1 MKGIIMRDGRHEQR
15 RFGIAVKT
23 SLFNGCIVFLLL
35 AVTSILLLKFQSDMV
50 DFIVHD
56 HIRKIEMTIDRQIEN
71 RKDWL
76 HSQIKVHTEILN
88 NVCAVFLFN
97 YDWEGVTEAVKPY
110 IKISEIQAIRVTDA
124 RNQPVIAIWK
134 GSEIQT
140 GKTIP
145 ETFSLNEKLSFQT
158 DSFYKKELVGK
169 IHIYYTDTLLNAEV
183 RQSKAEAEKEVSEF
197 GKAIYTRVN
206 AQFFRQIIALLLVV
220 VALIAG
226 ITICLRVTAVNPT
239 REIIATLRQNAEQ
252 FVAMSEQISSA
263 SQTLALDSSMQSA
276 SVREMSLSVERISS
290 VIKQASENSKHANHL
305 MQNAGENVA
314 NSTLA
319 MSDLTD
325 SIEKISESGRQTSK
339 IVKTIDE
346 IAFQTNLLALN
357 AAIEAARAG
366 EAGAGFAVVADEVR
380 SLAKRSSEAAKNTS
394 ALIEDTVK
402 RVQDGSELVVRTN
415 ESFENVGDA
424 YMNIGALLSE
434 IAAASEFQAKETG
447 QINSAVINIER
458 ITQQNAASAE
468 ESASSSQELNAQ
480 AEVMKHIVDKLD
492 MIINGNKF

>member
-1 MKGIIMRDGRHEQR
+1 MKDGKSEKR
-15 RFGIAVKT
+15 RFGISVKT
-23 SLFNGCIVFLLL
+23 SLINGCIVFILLL
-35 AVTSILLLKFQSDMV
+35 VTSILLLKFQSDIV
-50 DFIVHD
+50 NFIIHEHV
-56 HIRKIEMTIDRQIEN
+56 RKIEMTIDQQIEN
-71 RKDWL
+71 RKNWL
-76 HSQIKVHTEILN
+76 HSQIKIHAEILSR
-88 NVCAVFLFN
+88 VCAIFMFN
-97 YDWEGVTEAVKPY
+97 YDWEGVTEAVRPY
-110 IKISEIQAIRVTDA
+110 IKIAEIQAIRVTDSK
-124 RNQPVIAIWK
+124 NQPVIAIWK

-145 ETFSLNEKLSFQT
+145 ETVSINEKLSFQA
-158 DSFYKKELVGK
+158 DSFHKKELAGK
-169 IHIYYTDTLLNAEV
+169 IHIYYTDALLNAEV
-183 RQSKAEAEKEVSEF
+183 RQNKAQAEKEVSEF
-197 GKAIYTRVN
+197 SEAIYKRVN
-206 AQFFRQIIALLLVV
+206 AQFFRQIAALLIVV
-220 VALIAG
+220 VVLIAG
-226 ITICLRVTAVNPT
+226 ITICLRIVAVNPT
-239 REIIATLRQNAEQ
+239 RNIIATLRQNAEQ

-276 SVREMSLSVERISS
+276 STKEMSLSLEKISS
-290 VIKQASENSKHANHL
+290 MIKQSSENSKHANHL

-314 NSTLA
+314 NSTLS

-325 SIEKISESGRQTSK
+325 SIKQISQSGQETSK

-415 ESFENVGDA
+415 QSFENVGDA
-424 YMNIGALLSE
+424 YMNIGVLLSD
-434 IAAASEFQAKETG
+434 IAAASELQTRETE
-447 QINSAVINIER
+447 QINAAVINIEK

-480 AEVMKHIVDKLD
+480 AELMKHIVDELNT
-492 MIINGNKF
+492 IINGKQA